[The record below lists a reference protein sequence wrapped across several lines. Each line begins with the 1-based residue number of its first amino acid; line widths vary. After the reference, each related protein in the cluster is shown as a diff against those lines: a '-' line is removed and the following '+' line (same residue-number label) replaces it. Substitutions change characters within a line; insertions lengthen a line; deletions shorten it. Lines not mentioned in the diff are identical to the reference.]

1 MIPNNILRVSLWVV
15 CMFSLI
21 TNVIVIAGRIKSK
34 IPAIRNKFRTTVGES
49 QNTFLINLAIADYL
63 TGVYLCA
70 IGIADAAF
78 GKDYFLSAFGWR
90 SGNACKGIG
99 FIGFSANVASM
110 LILTFVSV
118 ERFCTIVFPFG
129 KDLFRSKLTAIIC
142 VAIWVTSGAMAIAPI
157 ILSEFV
163 TELFGFSDVC
173 LGLPI
178 NSVPE
183 MSNFQISEVP
193 LGAPEAGLVATRKD
207 ADIKSLKWI
216 YSQIVY
222 IYFSATCVSII
233 TFCYIS
239 IFISAIRSKIQ
250 SGRPGSNK
258 DEIKMAFRIFI
269 IVGTD
274 LLCWLPVITTGILS
288 TTGYKISANAYAW
301 FAIFVLPINSAFNPL
316 IYTLPAIKK
325 RKENEPS
332 FIAK

>member
-1 MIPNNILRVSLWVV
+1 M
-15 CMFSLI
+15 
-21 TNVIVIAGRIKSK
+21 
-34 IPAIRNKFRTTVGES
+34 
-49 QNTFLINLAIADYL
+49 
-63 TGVYLCA
+63 GVYLSA

-90 SGNACKGIG
+90 SGNTCKGIG
-99 FIGFSANVASM
+99 FIGFSANVASI

-118 ERFCTIVFPFG
+118 ERLCTIVFPFG
-129 KDLFRSKLTAIIC
+129 KDLFRSKLTVIIC
-142 VAIWVTSGAMAIAPI
+142 VAIWVASCAMALTPI
-157 ILSEFV
+157 ILSEFI

-183 MSNFQISEVP
+183 ISSFQVTEIRLRIWGEDH
-193 LGAPEAGLVATRKD
+193 ATRKD
-207 ADIKSLKWI
+207 SDINSLQWV

-239 IFISAIRSKIQ
+239 IFISAIRSKKQ

-258 DEIKMAFRIFI
+258 DEIKMALRIFI

-274 LLCWLPVITTGILS
+274 LLCWLPLIITGILS
-288 TTGYKISANAYAW
+288 NLGYEISTDVYVW

-316 IYTLPAIKK
+316 IYTLPAIKR

>member
-15 CMFSLI
+15 CLFSL
-21 TNVIVIAGRIKSK
+21 TANVIVIAGRTKSK
-34 IPAIRNKFRTTVGES
+34 IPGIREKFTTTVS
-49 QNTFLINLAIADYL
+49 KIQNTFLINLAIADCL
-63 TGVYLCA
+63 MGVYLSG

-78 GKDYFLSAFGWR
+78 GKDYFLSALGWR
-90 SGNACKGIG
+90 SGKACKGIG
-99 FIGFSANVASM
+99 FIGFSANVASI

-142 VAIWVTSGAMAIAPI
+142 VATWVTSCAISLASI

-163 TELFGFSDVC
+163 TDLFGFSDVC

-183 MSNFQISEVP
+183 MSNFHIFEKRVSLFEGVY
-193 LGAPEAGLVATRKD
+193 ATRRD
-207 ADIKSLKWI
+207 YTDVKSLQWV

-222 IYFSATCVSII
+222 IYFSGTCVLII
-233 TFCYIS
+233 TFCYIA
-239 IFISAIRSKIQ
+239 IFISTIRFKIQ
-250 SGRPGSNK
+250 SGRRGSNK
-258 DEIKMAFRIFI
+258 DEIKMALRIFV

-274 LLCWLPVITTGILS
+274 LLCWLPVIITGILS
-288 TTGYKISANAYAW
+288 NAGYEISTDVYAW

-316 IYTLPAIKK
+316 IYTLPAIK
-325 RKENEPS
+325 RKKKNEPS
-332 FIAK
+332 FVAQ